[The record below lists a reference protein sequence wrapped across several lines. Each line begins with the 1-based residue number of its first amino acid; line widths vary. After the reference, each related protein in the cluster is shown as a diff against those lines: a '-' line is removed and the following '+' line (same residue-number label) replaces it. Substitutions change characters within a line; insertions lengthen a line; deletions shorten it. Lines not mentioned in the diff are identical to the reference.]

1 MLDLHKTNAK
11 TAKERNLSTSWVEGE
26 FLFALMI
33 RRCVHLLALQYVIE
47 ALHILV
53 LLLQRIDLTGRVTI
67 IMVEIDILLCLP

>member
-11 TAKERNLSTSWVEGE
+11 TAKERNLSIRWVEDE

-33 RRCVHLLALQYVIE
+33 RRCVHLLALQHVIE

-53 LLLQRIDLTGRVTI
+53 LLLQRIDSTGRVTI
-67 IMVEIDILLCLP
+67 IMVEIDILLCLQ